1 MNKTC
6 FRHWGALP

>member
-6 FRHWGALP
+6 Y

>member
-6 FRHWGALP
+6 FQ

>member
-6 FRHWGALP
+6 FDKRTC

>member
-6 FRHWGALP
+6 